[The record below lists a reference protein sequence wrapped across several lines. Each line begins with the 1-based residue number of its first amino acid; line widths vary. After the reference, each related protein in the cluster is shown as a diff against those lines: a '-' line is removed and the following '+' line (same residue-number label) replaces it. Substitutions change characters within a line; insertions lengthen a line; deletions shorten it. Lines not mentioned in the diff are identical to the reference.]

1 LKETTMRFSRA
12 SFFAAIAASS
22 TLGLVRAECPN
33 ACSGHGSCGS
43 HDMCTCDRNF
53 QGADCSLRT
62 CPFGKAHV
70 DTPKGDLDASLS
82 IGDHN
87 DIVLTGSTV
96 YPYGTTEGFPLMA
109 DSAGNVLTNTAHD
122 YMECSNKGLCDRING
137 LCECLPGY
145 DGAACQRASCPS
157 KANSNTPGSGQG
169 ERMNTNFKVF
179 NANSAFNGRAA
190 DVIQRNQCS
199 GHGTCMT
206 IEQLAFLDH
215 ENIYDLW
222 DKDATMGCKCDH
234 GYAGPDCN
242 DRVCI
247 SGIDPLYTDDTTAQV
262 THTTV
267 RFESTDASALSGE
280 YAIKFYDISGEDFIT
295 RPLTI
300 TGTGAVDAKTHCESV
315 KEALLELPNGVVP
328 TIECSQAVI
337 DTNRGVEYTLT
348 FTGNPGFLREMELD
362 QYLDGSRSTVEVASG
377 TFTAGVHTKVIGES
391 VDYFAE
397 RCEGLTVK
405 ILADS
410 ADGDD
415 SWTSANVRPGSLGYL
430 SGPSGALT
438 AAEMKKLKKCLGD
451 SDWDPENNV
460 EVTNWDY
467 GTVVE
472 NDGVASY
479 NMIGAFPHAIKVVPV
494 ESTAGYNIRMPGSY
508 HLVWYDAS
516 ATGKEFRVANIN
528 SNANLASEASEMYVY
543 TTKGTVQQMGYG
555 TETEI
560 ADNSASGG
568 SSTRIV
574 GYFDK
579 DTNRIYT
586 NYDTSCKNNPDS
598 PNPRN
603 HVCVEK
609 GDKLFVVDSCWGR
622 GDLGAGTAAPIFG
635 GTALNE
641 CADST
646 APSLDSGN
654 IYTVTKVY
662 TIPVGS
668 NSTTTPATT
677 VDITADATLK
687 HSVDT
692 NIIEVNA
699 NFGWRG
705 LEGDPEN
712 SNTSPAGASRDTTWS
727 DNTGVVILF
736 HFSPTKEGSYEYVT
750 ECSNRGLC
758 NQHGVCECFDG
769 YTGVDCS
776 VQNILAKAKDSKK

>member
-1 LKETTMRFSRA
+1 MRFSRG
-12 SFFAAIAASS
+12 SFLAVIAASS
-22 TLGLVRAECPN
+22 AISIVRSECPN

-70 DTPKGDLDASLS
+70 DTPRGDLDASLT

-87 DIVLTGSTV
+87 DIILAGSTL
-96 YPYGTTEGFPLMA
+96 YPYGITEGFPLMS
-109 DSAGNVLTNTAHD
+109 DTAGTVIANTAHD

-157 KANSNTPGSGQG
+157 KANSSTPGSGQG
-169 ERMNTNFKVF
+169 ERSNTNFKVF
-179 NANSAFNGRAA
+179 NANSAFHGRAA
-190 DVIQRNQCS
+190 EVVQRDQCS

-215 ENIYDLW
+215 GNTYDLW
-222 DKDATMGCKCDH
+222 DKDVTMGCKCDP
-234 GYAGPDCN
+234 GYTGPDCN

-247 SGIDPLYTDDTTAQV
+247 RGIDPLYTDDTTAQV

-267 RFESTDASALSGE
+267 RFESSDASALSGE
-280 YAIKFYDISGEDFIT
+280 YAIKFYDITGEDYIT
-295 RPLTI
+295 KPLPI
-300 TGTGAVDAKTHCESV
+300 SGTGVVNGKSHCDTV

-328 TIECSQAVI
+328 TIECSQEVI
-337 DTNRGVEYTLT
+337 NTNLGIEYTLT
-348 FTGNPGFLREMELD
+348 FTGNPGFLRELELD
-362 QYLDGSRSTVEVASG
+362 QYLDGSRPTVEVSSG
-377 TFTAGVHTKVIGES
+377 TFTGKVHTKVKGETI
-391 VDYFAE
+391 DYFAQ
-397 RCEGLTVK
+397 RCEGITVK

-410 ADGDD
+410 ANGDD
-415 SWTSANVRPGSLGYL
+415 SWTAANVRPGSLGYL

-438 AAEMKKLKKCLGD
+438 AAEMKILKKCLGD

-460 EVTNWDY
+460 EVSDWDY
-467 GTVVE
+467 GAVVE
-472 NDGVASY
+472 NDGAVSY

-494 ESTAGYNIRMPGSY
+494 ESTSGYNIRMPGSY
-508 HLVWYDAS
+508 HLVWYDAT

-528 SNANLASEASEMYVY
+528 SNANLVGEASEMYVY
-543 TTKGTVQQMGYG
+543 TTKGTVQQMGWG

-574 GYFDK
+574 GHFEK
-579 DTNRIYT
+579 GTNRIYT
-586 NYDTSCKNNPDS
+586 NYDTSCKNNPSS

-609 GDKLFVVDSCWGR
+609 GDKLFVVDSCWGV
-622 GDLGAGTAAPIFG
+622 GDLGAGTGAPIFG
-635 GTALNE
+635 GTALNG

-646 APSLDSGN
+646 APNLDSGN

-662 TIPVGS
+662 TVPLGADS
-668 NSTTTPATT
+668 DTSPASTF
-677 VDITADATLK
+677 DIVADPTAERF
-687 HSVDT
+687 VNT
-692 NIIEVNA
+692 NIIEIDA
-699 NFGWRG
+699 NVGWTG
-705 LEGDPEN
+705 EKGDPEN
-712 SNTSPAGASRDTTWS
+712 SNLSAAGAGRDTTWS
-727 DNTGVVILF
+727 DNTGVVTLF
-736 HFSPTKEGSYEYVT
+736 HFTPHKDGAYEYVS

-758 NQHGVCECFDG
+758 DEYGVCDCFDG

-776 VQNILAKAKDSKK
+776 IQNILAKHKDSKK